1 MELDGPAQA
10 LRRYSERLH
19 ARAGDGHHVVS
30 PLGAWMVVALCAP
43 LATERGD
50 REVLAGAL
58 GTDPDDAFDLAVD
71 LLDHPHPLVPA
82 AAALWLRAGT
92 ETRRLTSWRAA
103 LPAAVDTGD
112 LPTQV
117 QADAWAAERT
127 LGLVERFPI
136 EITPALVCVLA
147 SALATKV
154 SWEVPFDVVDATAL
168 GLSPW
173 SAEVRTVLRAPTGDP
188 RHRQFLTGSG
198 RIGTACVHLAAAR
211 GGLLV
216 GSVIAGDERASAGE
230 VLGAAEEIVT
240 AEARTRGSV
249 PRLSL
254 FDLPLGEGPVWS
266 VAEEAVET
274 TARDGR
280 EEHVVSC
287 LPAWRAETAVTLS
300 GDEHLGFDDAAR
312 IIASALELRRWDHE
326 ARQACVARYD
336 ARGFEAAAVTGLAV
350 RVAMQIPRPGV
361 RRVATVRFARP
372 YAVVAA
378 AFDDRRDED
387 AGGAPPSCW
396 SGLPVFSAWITEPAE
411 AG

>member
-1 MELDGPAQA
+1 
-10 LRRYSERLH
+10 
-19 ARAGDGHHVVS
+19 
-30 PLGAWMVVALCAP
+30 MVVALCTP
-43 LATERGD
+43 LATDGRD
-50 REVLAGAL
+50 REALTRVL
-58 GTDPDDAFDLAVD
+58 GTDPDAAFALAVD
-71 LLDHPHPLVPA
+71 LLEHPHPLVPA
-82 AAALWLRAGT
+82 AAALWLSAGT
-92 ETRRLTSWRAA
+92 ETRRFTSWRAE

-112 LPTQV
+112 LPTQE
-117 QADAWAAERT
+117 QADAWASERT

-154 SWEVPFDVVDATAL
+154 SWEVPFDVVDAAAL
-168 GLSPW
+168 GPSPW
-173 SAEVRTVLRAPTGDP
+173 STAVRTVLRAPKADP
-188 RHRQFLTGSG
+188 RHRQFLTDSD

-216 GSVIAGDERASAGE
+216 GSVIAGDGHASAGE
-230 VLGAAEEIVT
+230 VLSAAEEIVT

-249 PRLSL
+249 APLSL

-266 VAEEAVET
+266 VGEEAVDT

-312 IIASALELRRWDHE
+312 IIASALELHTWDNQ

-350 RVAMQIPRPGV
+350 RAAMQIPRPGV

-378 AFDDRRDED
+378 AFDDRRD
-387 AGGAPPSCW
+387 AGDAPPSCW
-396 SGLPVFSAWITEPAE
+396 SGLPVFSAWVTEPTE